1 MGVAQKLKHE
11 IVTIVSLT
19 LYFLAWLSFLMLLK
33 FLLLSD
39 FQIEFT
45 GFSIALV
52 GALVL
57 AKVVLILEY
66 VPMGE
71 WVRSKAAWVDVTLR
85 TSLYIFG
92 VFVVLLLEKG
102 FEGRH
107 EHGGFTAAL
116 TSMFE
121 SADIYHVWLNF
132 ICLSVA
138 LLSYNILSVVR
149 KNLGKGALLSMFI
162 RPLPD
167 DGTAKNSISEG
178 NQ

>member
-1 MGVAQKLKHE
+1 VKYNLPFQRSGH
-11 IVTIVSLT
+11 IFNGPRSTN
-19 LYFLAWLSFLMLLK
+19 YFYF
-33 FLLLSD
+33 
-39 FQIEFT
+39 
-45 GFSIALV
+45 
-52 GALVL
+52 
-57 AKVVLILEY
+57 
-66 VPMGE
+66 
-71 WVRSKAAWVDVTLR
+71 
-85 TSLYIFG
+85 YIFG

-116 TSMFE
+116 TSVFE

-138 LLSYNILSVVR
+138 LLSYNVLSVVR

>member
-1 MGVAQKLKHE
+1 ME
-11 IVTIVSLT
+11 
-19 LYFLAWLSFLMLLK
+19 
-33 FLLLSD
+33 
-39 FQIEFT
+39 
-45 GFSIALV
+45 IALIFRIGV
-52 GALVL
+52 F
-57 AKVVLILEY
+57 IF
-66 VPMGE
+66 
-71 WVRSKAAWVDVTLR
+71 TF
-85 TSLYIFG
+85 YIFG

-116 TSMFE
+116 TSVFE

-138 LLSYNILSVVR
+138 LLSYNVLSVVR